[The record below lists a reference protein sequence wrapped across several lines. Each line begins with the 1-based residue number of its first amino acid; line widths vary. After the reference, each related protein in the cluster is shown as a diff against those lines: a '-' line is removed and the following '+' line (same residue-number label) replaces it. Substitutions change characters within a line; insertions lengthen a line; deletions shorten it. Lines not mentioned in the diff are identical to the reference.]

1 MSKGQG
7 GRNQA
12 GHTSFTG
19 HSKKFEFF
27 IRAELLEKECDI
39 INLPFLKDHS
49 DIMYR
54 LHWKGAVAGAQ
65 RQARR
70 LLQEIKMVVVTEI
83 I

>member
-12 GHTSFTG
+12 GHTSFID
-19 HSKKFEFF
+19 HSKEFEFF

-49 DIMYR
+49 DIVYR
-54 LHWKGAVAGAQ
+54 LHWKRAVAGA
-65 RQARR
+65 R
-70 LLQEIKMVVVTEI
+70 ETG
-83 I
+83 